1 MILSLALS
9 IAPLFGG
16 GPWTTSEAYALDA
29 PRDIPRLDALG
40 RWNLQDLGSGPFAFG
55 TSDGSAERSLLFL
68 VPRDTAE
75 EPGVDF
81 LVDLRLSL
89 QLAQG
94 SGEGFAIFSV
104 FINGEAGEQ
113 VTVEATRNSRN
124 ELQAKWSTAD
134 LFFGPRSEPFESR
147 RAEIDVRNFT
157 PLPGVK
163 PGVNE
168 FSVQFER
175 GGKIDFAKA
184 LVKKATGLEI
194 THARPPE
201 LKVEPELPQEPAV
214 KGRQFDV
221 KFRLQNTGTVPA
233 RAVLVRLQS
242 SSPRRLAIEGSD
254 SFSFERLLA
263 EKEVSF
269 RVRGQEYGTY
279 KLTLDVASRNAN
291 SPVAVIQTPILRE
304 RNRQD
309 SPWTLIALLVGLV
322 ALAGWGTYRLVG
334 KREQ

>member
-1 MILSLALS
+1 LALS
-9 IAPLFGG
+9 TAPLFGG
-16 GPWTTSEAYALDA
+16 GPWITSEAYARDA

-40 RWNLQDLGSGPFAFG
+40 RWNLEDLGTAPFAFG
-55 TSDGSAERSLLFL
+55 TSDDSAKRSLLFL
-68 VPRDTAE
+68 VPKETAE

-124 ELQAKWSTAD
+124 ELEARWSTAD

-163 PGVNE
+163 PGVND

-175 GGKIDFAKA
+175 GGKIEFAKA
-184 LVKKATGLEI
+184 LVKKATGLEV
-194 THARPPE
+194 THARPPA
-201 LKVEPELPQEPAV
+201 LKVEPELPRDLAV
-214 KGRQFDV
+214 KGKPFEV
-221 KFRLQNTGTVPA
+221 KFRLQNAGTVPA
-233 RAVLVRLQS
+233 RAVSVRLES
-242 SSPRRLAIEGSD
+242 SSPKLLTIEGSD

-291 SPVAVIQTPILRE
+291 SPVAVIETPIVRA
-304 RNRQD
+304 RNRPD

-322 ALAGWGTYRLVG
+322 AVVGWGTYRLVG
-334 KREQ
+334 KRKQ